1 MSEEKKEY
9 DIFISHSHNDN
20 ELAHQI
26 TESLTKKGL
35 KVFDPDTEIRL
46 GDSISDALEDALE
59 NSRHF
64 ILLISP
70 DYISSE
76 RTNFEMGVAL
86 GRKPVKSG
94 GRIFPILTREVDFR
108 SMPTWLSNISAI
120 NAKDFS
126 PEEIAS
132 KLKNTIEDSDAEIVS
147 EGNLR
152 SA

>member
-9 DIFISHSHNDN
+9 DIFISHSHNDD

-26 TESLTKKGL
+26 TESLSRKGF

-46 GDSISDALEDALE
+46 GDSISDILEEALE
-59 NSRHF
+59 NSKHF

-70 DYISSE
+70 DYIASE

-86 GRKPVKSG
+86 GRKPVKLG
-94 GRIFPILTREVDFR
+94 GRIFPILTKEVDFR
-108 SMPTWLSNISAI
+108 SMPSWLSNISAI

-132 KLKNTIEDSDAEIVS
+132 KLKNTIEDSDAEKVS